1 MPRKQPGALRA
12 AQQRTPGRLFQPGMI
27 HWLSLSVDAA
37 IRRVEHESDGYT
49 VFPGATAAALRRC
62 HSFFGLPGRTLYP
75 GLADCPCRGCP
86 LDDVTLARD
95 VLDDVLALLPPR
107 AQAEPGRL
115 VALIDRELFRRTLP
129 DPRAPG
135 HPWLREA
142 WWRMRSYEGVIDP
155 PQCGP

>member
-1 MPRKQPGALRA
+1 MRRKQPGALRT
-12 AQQRTPGRLFQPGMI
+12 AQQRTPGRLFQPGRI
-27 HWLSLSVDAA
+27 HRLSLSADAA

-49 VFPGATAAALRRC
+49 VFPGATAAAPHRC

-75 GLADCPCRGCP
+75 GLADCPCRGCS

-107 AQAEPGRL
+107 PQAEPGRL
-115 VALIDRELFRRTLP
+115 VALIDRELFRRPLP

-135 HPWLREA
+135 HPWRREA
-142 WWRMRSYEGVIDP
+142 WWRMR
-155 PQCGP
+155 Q